1 MRISLSLMLSE
12 HGIWNSHVKHI
23 NLIKIKGMFLGQDN
37 NLQMENI
44 GDVNCFNKINV
55 ERKIY

>member
-1 MRISLSLMLSE
+1 MNMAY
-12 HGIWNSHVKHI
+12 GICHVKHI